1 MSGPYC
7 SLNSAHADQ
16 VSSLYTTA
24 TYVEGLDDD
33 TVTGA
38 PPTFGTLMC
47 ICEQAIGGKGSDEKV
62 VFGIVAAQPS
72 TGEVIYDR
80 TRPSVCNAG
89 FS

>member
-1 MSGPYC
+1 
-7 SLNSAHADQ
+7 
-16 VSSLYTTA
+16 
-24 TYVEGLDDD
+24 VEGLDDD

-80 TRPSVCNAG
+80 KPGCSSIFDAYGPR
-89 FS
+89 